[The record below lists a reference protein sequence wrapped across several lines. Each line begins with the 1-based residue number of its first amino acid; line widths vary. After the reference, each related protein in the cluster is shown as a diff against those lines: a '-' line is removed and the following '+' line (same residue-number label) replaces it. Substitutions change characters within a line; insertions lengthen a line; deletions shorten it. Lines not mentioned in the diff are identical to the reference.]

1 MSFIDINSDVSMF
14 KQEKRY
20 FYLIDYDYNVMI
32 FRNSSIKSR
41 KNNYVSPVAKI
52 ENGSWFSDMQ
62 KLSNDE
68 LMRMYNAVITGRYE
82 FAKNAW
88 YIPLAGDKRCP
99 IMVAKGYQAPDT
111 PEKMV
116 VFQDTAKTLEQEYQ
130 GFIDA
135 WDFDF
140 ISKRDIQKAIVTI
153 LELRSIEIVDMCTK
167 TC

>member
-1 MSFIDINSDVSMF
+1 
-14 KQEKRY
+14 
-20 FYLIDYDYNVMI
+20 MI
-32 FRNSSIKSR
+32 FRNSSSIKSR
-41 KNNYVSPVAKI
+41 KNDYVSPLIKF
-52 ENGSWFSDMQ
+52 ENEPWFSDMQ

-116 VFQDTAKTLEQEYQ
+116 VFQETAKTLEEEYQ
-130 GFIDA
+130 RFIDA

-140 ISKRDIQKAIVTI
+140 ISKRDIQNAIVAI
-153 LELRSIEIVDMCTK
+153 LELRSIKIVEMYAKAC
-167 TC
+167 

>member
-1 MSFIDINSDVSMF
+1 V
-14 KQEKRY
+14 
-20 FYLIDYDYNVMI
+20 I

-41 KNNYVSPVAKI
+41 KNDYVSPLIKF
-52 ENGSWFSDMQ
+52 ENEPWFSDMQ

-116 VFQDTAKTLEQEYQ
+116 VFQETAKTLEEEYQ
-130 GFIDA
+130 RFIDA

-140 ISKRDIQKAIVTI
+140 ISKRDIQNAIVAI
-153 LELRSIEIVDMCTK
+153 LELRSIKIVEMYAKAC
-167 TC
+167 

>member
-1 MSFIDINSDVSMF
+1 
-14 KQEKRY
+14 
-20 FYLIDYDYNVMI
+20 MI
-32 FRNSSIKSR
+32 FRNINTKSR
-41 KNNYVSPVAKI
+41 QNNYVSPVVKF
-52 ENGSWFSDMQ
+52 ENESWFSDMQ

-68 LMRMYNAVITGRYE
+68 LMRMYNTVITGRYE

-153 LELRSIEIVDMCTK
+153 LELRSIKIVDMCTNA
-167 TC
+167 C

>member
-1 MSFIDINSDVSMF
+1 
-14 KQEKRY
+14 
-20 FYLIDYDYNVMI
+20 MI

-41 KNNYVSPVAKI
+41 KNDYVSPLIKF
-52 ENGSWFSDMQ
+52 ENEPWFSDLQ

-88 YIPLAGDKRCP
+88 YIPLSGDKRCP

-116 VFQDTAKTLEQEYQ
+116 VFQETAKALEEEYQ
-130 GFIDA
+130 RFIDA

-140 ISKRDIQKAIVTI
+140 ISKRDIQNAIMTI
-153 LELRSIEIVDMCTK
+153 FELRSMKIVEMCTK

>member
-1 MSFIDINSDVSMF
+1 
-14 KQEKRY
+14 
-20 FYLIDYDYNVMI
+20 MI
-32 FRNSSIKSR
+32 FRNSSSIKSR
-41 KNNYVSPVAKI
+41 KNDYVSPLIKF
-52 ENGSWFSDMQ
+52 ENEPWFSDMQ

-116 VFQDTAKTLEQEYQ
+116 VFQETAKTLEEEYQ
-130 GFIDA
+130 RFIDA

-140 ISKRDIQKAIVTI
+140 ISKRDIQNAIVAI
-153 LELRSIEIVDMCTK
+153 LELRSIKIVEMCAK
-167 TC
+167 AC

>member
-1 MSFIDINSDVSMF
+1 
-14 KQEKRY
+14 
-20 FYLIDYDYNVMI
+20 MI
-32 FRNSSIKSR
+32 FRNNNIKSR
-41 KNNYVSPVAKI
+41 KNDYVSPLIKF
-52 ENGSWFSDMQ
+52 ENEPWFSDMQ

-116 VFQDTAKTLEQEYQ
+116 VFQETAKALEEEYQ
-130 GFIDA
+130 RFIDA
-135 WDFDF
+135 WDFEV
-140 ISKRDIQKAIVTI
+140 ISKRDIQNAIVAI
-153 LELRSIEIVDMCTK
+153 LELRSIKIVEMYAKAC
-167 TC
+167 

>member
-1 MSFIDINSDVSMF
+1 
-14 KQEKRY
+14 
-20 FYLIDYDYNVMI
+20 MI
-32 FRNSSIKSR
+32 FRNSSSIKSR
-41 KNNYVSPVAKI
+41 KNDYVSPLIKF
-52 ENGSWFSDMQ
+52 ENEPWFSDMQ

-116 VFQDTAKTLEQEYQ
+116 VFQETAKTLEEEYQ
-130 GFIDA
+130 RFIDA

-153 LELRSIEIVDMCTK
+153 LELRSIKIVEMCSK

>member
-1 MSFIDINSDVSMF
+1 
-14 KQEKRY
+14 
-20 FYLIDYDYNVMI
+20 MI
-32 FRNSSIKSR
+32 FRNINTKSR
-41 KNNYVSPVAKI
+41 KNNYVSPVVKF
-52 ENGSWFSDMQ
+52 ENESWFSDMQ

-68 LMRMYNAVITGRYE
+68 LMRMYNTVITGRYE

-99 IMVAKGYQAPDT
+99 IMVAKGYRAPDT

-153 LELRSIEIVDMCTK
+153 LELRSIKIVEMCIK

>member
-1 MSFIDINSDVSMF
+1 
-14 KQEKRY
+14 
-20 FYLIDYDYNVMI
+20 MI

-41 KNNYVSPVAKI
+41 KNDYVSPLIKF
-52 ENGSWFSDMQ
+52 ENEPWFSDMQ

-116 VFQDTAKTLEQEYQ
+116 VFQETAKTLEEEYQ
-130 GFIDA
+130 RFIDA

-140 ISKRDIQKAIVTI
+140 ISKRDIQNAIVAI
-153 LELRSIEIVDMCTK
+153 LELRSIKIVEMYAKAC
-167 TC
+167 